1 MSNKLNKSRTIYCP
15 HSYSEHLHELKTTTD
30 GEPANGDGLGAS
42 RIYWILIPS
51 SFLILTTTAIKE
63 QTCAWWIVVTLF
75 LLASPK
81 ECSQEQEYQQPIR
94 GGNMVLIK
102 HLHIKKDLI
111 LTCHLHCIF
120 PRAKNIYSIQ
130 IFFILIFPRQNNF
143 SHTVKIIRSV
153 SI

>member
-15 HSYSEHLHELKTTTD
+15 DSYSEHLHELKTKTD
-30 GEPANGDGLGAS
+30 GEPANGDSLRAS

-51 SFLILTTTAIKE
+51 SFLILNTTAINE
-63 QTCAWWIVVTLF
+63 QTCARWIVVTLF
-75 LLASPK
+75 LIASPK

-94 GGNMVLIK
+94 GGNMVLTK

-111 LTCHLHCIF
+111 LTCAISTAF
-120 PRAKNIYSIQ
+120 FQEQKNIYSIQ
-130 IFFILIFPRQNNF
+130 IIVILIFPRQNNF
-143 SHTVKIIRSV
+143 SHTVKIISV